1 MAPTV
6 DKAKKRQAIALSCL
20 PLILEHNISDIPISK
35 LAQAANIGK
44 GTIYEYFTCKEDIVV
59 ELMYILQEQY
69 MQDVLVRIEKQATFK
84 EKLKTFFLS
93 LYEDKYEHYRLVLKI
108 FIGISY
114 YKTNSELIAFQ
125 ERWYEK
131 NTEHLQTILE
141 NAIHTEKLKSK
152 SSHLINGILNTY
164 VGFLLS
170 SLSKECCEIQKEVN
184 EYIDTLFEFICE
196 H

>member
-6 DKAKKRQAIALSCL
+6 DKVKKRQAIALSCL
-20 PLILEHNISDIPISK
+20 PLILKQNIADIPISK
-35 LAQAANIGK
+35 LALTANVGK
-44 GTIYEYFTCKEDIVV
+44 GTIYEYFNCKEDIVV

-69 MQDVLVRIEKQATFK
+69 MKDVHKRIEKQTTFK
-84 EKLKTFFLS
+84 EKLKTFFNT
-93 LYEDKYEHYRLVLKI
+93 LYEKKYEQYRFILKI

-125 ERWYEK
+125 ERWYKK
-131 NTEHLQTILE
+131 NTEHLQTILD

-152 SSHLINGILNTY
+152 SSHLINGILNTF